1 MDSHV
6 LDALECFASGVWLTF
21 SDWLIC
27 RGASKAFS
35 TFRINRLVQLKIE
48 MKGYHRSA
56 RQKARELFVDGEWS
70 EEHPE
75 CCLRLCRRRTGLWL
89 PRDTPLC
96 VNCPRGGPQCRV
108 AKHLGPRDGVGRLSI
123 FPKPWLVVCSERCC
137 REARTISQLL
147 WVAPPRRPYGVV
159 LGVDKDTQNADGSL
173 SRKRNHAAS
182 RV

>member
-35 TFRINRLVQLKIE
+35 TFCINRLVQLKIE
-48 MKGYHRSA
+48 MKSYHRSA
-56 RQKARELFVDGEWS
+56 RQKALELFVDGEWS

-89 PRDTPLC
+89 PCYIPLC
-96 VNCPRGGPQCRV
+96 VNCPRRIPQCCV
-108 AKHLGPRDGVGRLSI
+108 AKVMEHGRLSI
-123 FPKPWLVVCSERCC
+123 IPKPWLVVCSERCYK
-137 REARTISQLL
+137 EAKTISQLL
-147 WVAPPRRPYGVV
+147 
-159 LGVDKDTQNADGSL
+159 
-173 SRKRNHAAS
+173 
-182 RV
+182 